1 MERPTG
7 VTVLAVLC
15 FIGGAFAVLGG
26 LAMFFAG
33 ALGMAGMAS
42 RPGMGM
48 MMAGMGAFVGVF
60 LLILAALY
68 VIVGV
73 GLWKLLNWGRILAL
87 VLVGIGAVFAI
98 LGLFSALIHFR
109 IFAVVWQI
117 IVVAIDL
124 LIIWYLTRSD
134 VKQAFGQ

>member
-26 LAMFFAG
+26 LAMFFVG
-33 ALGMAGMAS
+33 AAGMAS

-87 VLVGIGAVFAI
+87 VLVGIGAVFAV

-134 VKQAFGQ
+134 VKQAFSQ